1 MARATPKLLDEDAPE
16 PDAPAEEA
24 PVPGFSI
31 AMARAKAMGE
41 VAVDN
46 GLRFDFSARDASR
59 RSSFSGADNGILAA
73 EPTFSLA
80 APPLRSS
87 DMRAVSDSIAVVE
100 IEPKHHRME
109 NQDNARSP
117 SRSEY
122 ALVAWRTSG
131 LMFSRM

>member
-1 MARATPKLLDEDAPE
+1 MNTVLDRLE
-16 PDAPAEEA
+16 PAA
-24 PVPGFSI
+24 
-31 AMARAKAMGE
+31 
-41 VAVDN
+41 N
-46 GLRFDFSARDASR
+46 GGQVLHTHTFDPDRRTIQTLFDASATGTA
-59 RSSFSGADNGILAA
+59 SWTS
-73 EPTFSLA
+73 TFSLA

-100 IEPKHHRME
+100 IEPKHYRME
-109 NQDNARSP
+109 NQDSARSP